1 MSDEFKI
8 MGFGEP
14 PSMPNN
20 KQVSSS
26 GIKSSTMLFVLGLGI
41 AVIFGAYY
49 LNYVSENK
57 QKNRN

>member
-1 MSDEFKI
+1 MSNEFKI

-26 GIKSSTMLFVLGLGI
+26 GIKSSTILLLLGVGI
-41 AVIFGAYY
+41 AVTVGVYY
-49 LNYVSENK
+49 LNLNNVNKNK
-57 QKNRN
+57 Q

>member
-1 MSDEFKI
+1 MSNEFKI
-8 MGFGEP
+8 IGFGVP
-14 PSMPNN
+14 PSISNTTQP
-20 KQVSSS
+20 SSS
-26 GIKSSTMLFVLGLGI
+26 GIKLSTTLFVLGLGI